1 MSPNKALSVVCD
13 SLGRVVLLDNAS
25 GVQLRMWK
33 GNCKFKIWNFAFLKL
48 WIAGNRDAQ
57 CGWIEVRDP
66 SSKSSTSRSSSKS
79 RLRIRTALFL
89 VLYSPKKGMIEI
101 WAMQNGPK
109 VASFVVPKDG
119 KLIYTNYGHVGVNNV
134 PVKGSSRS
142 LFPCVFINPDGTICE
157 ISVPFHF
164 ALRSVGFFC

>member
-13 SLGRVVLLDNAS
+13 SLGRVVLLDNAT

-33 GNCKFKIWNFAFLKL
+33 GDFKFSVDVYLKKL
-48 WIAGNRDAQ
+48 WIIGNRDAQ

-66 SSKSSTSRSSSKS
+66 SSKSSSGGSSSKS
-79 RLRIRTALFL
+79 RLKTRTALFL

-109 VASFVVPKDG
+109 VASFVVPKNG
-119 KLIYTNYGHVGVNNV
+119 KLVYTNHGHVGVNNV

-142 LFPCVFINPDGTICE
+142 LFPCVFINPDGTICD

-164 ALRSVGFFC
+164 ALRYFVFSQF